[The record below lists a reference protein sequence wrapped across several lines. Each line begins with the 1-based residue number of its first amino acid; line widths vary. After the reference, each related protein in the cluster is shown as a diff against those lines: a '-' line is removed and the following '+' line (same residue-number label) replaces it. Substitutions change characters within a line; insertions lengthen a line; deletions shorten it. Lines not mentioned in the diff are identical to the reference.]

1 MWRIFLAEN
10 ENPDAFD
17 LFGNPVFS
25 TKGKRG
31 RPKFQ
36 WTEENARKVSMLL
49 GLGWSNSRIASCIV
63 DPRTGN
69 AISEPTL
76 KRYFRSE
83 LGERNKMRDRLEAR
97 RFERTWA
104 AAEAGNI
111 GAERLLMQMLEKNDL
126 MGASRRLDD
135 AQSGRDA
142 EKPDRETKLGK
153 KEAARQAAHESAE
166 DSEWGADLDLPGF
179 RPN

>member
-1 MWRIFLAEN
+1 LAEN
-10 ENPDAFD
+10 ENPDGLD
-17 LFGNPVFS
+17 LFGNPVYS

-36 WTEENARKVSMLL
+36 RTDENARKVSMLL
-49 GLGWSNSRIASCIV
+49 GLGWSNSRIASCVV

-83 LGERNKMRDRLEAR
+83 LSERNKMRDRLDAR
-97 RFERTWA
+97 RFERTWES
-104 AAEAGNI
+104 AEGGNI
-111 GAERLLMQMLEKNDL
+111 GAERLLMQLMEKNDL
-126 MGASRRLDD
+126 MGASRRLDE
-135 AQSGRDA
+135 AQSGKTGEA
-142 EKPDRETKLGK
+142 AQTEPKLGK
-153 KEAARQAAHESAE
+153 KEAAQQAAHESAE
-166 DSEWGADLDLPGF
+166 GSEWGADLDLPGF

>member
-1 MWRIFLAEN
+1 MAEQ
-10 ENPDAFD
+10 ENPDGLD
-17 LFGNPVFS
+17 LFGNPVFT

-36 WTEENARKVSMLL
+36 WTEENSRKVSMLL
-49 GLGWSNSRIASCIV
+49 GLGWSNSRIASCVV

-83 LGERNKMRDRLEAR
+83 LSERNRMRDRLDAR
-97 RFERTWA
+97 RFERTWD
-104 AAEAGNI
+104 AAEGGNI
-111 GAERLLMQMLEKNDL
+111 GAERLLMQMIDKNDL
-126 MGASRRLDD
+126 MGAGRRLDD
-135 AQSGRDA
+135 AQSGKDA
-142 EKPDRETKLGK
+142 DKSGKEQKLGK
-153 KEAARQAAHESAE
+153 KEAAQQAAHESAQ